1 MLPVSCTI
9 SCTPAFY
16 IINYNIKKN
25 KSDKMIKINN
35 PADCCGCTA
44 CASICAHDAIIMK
57 PDALGFLYP
66 EVDKDKCVDCG
77 LCEKVC
83 AFNDHYDTSTNL
95 EKPLAYGAR
104 HKDMN
109 EVETSRSG
117 AAFIAISDYILEQGG
132 VVYGAGY
139 TDHFRVVHKR
149 ATTKEERDEFKGSK
163 YVQSDMTGVFRQVK
177 QDLRDG
183 LTVLF
188 SGTPCQTSGL
198 NSYVGK
204 RLRENLFLVDIVCH
218 GVPSPYMWRD
228 YIAYLEKKQGSPIV
242 WVNFRDKQKYGWAAH
257 HETFKFKSGGGKMS
271 FTFLFYKHI
280 MFRKSCGNCHFANTK
295 RPSDITIADF
305 WGWEKTDPKFNAD
318 NKGVSL
324 VLLNTEKGRK
334 LFEAVQDR
342 LNTIPAKL
350 DDCLQPNMMHATIN
364 DPRRDQFE
372 KEYIK
377 KGFKFVYFKYDEDGW
392 RNKLYWYKKK
402 IKRFFHLD
410 KEQKA

>member
-1 MLPVSCTI
+1 MI
-9 SCTPAFY
+9 E
-16 IINYNIKKN
+16 IK
-25 KSDKMIKINN
+25 N

-44 CASICAHDAIIMK
+44 CASICTHDAITMK
-57 PDALGFLYP
+57 PDVLGFLYP
-66 EVDKDKCVDCG
+66 EVDKGKCVDCG
-77 LCEKVC
+77 LCDKVC
-83 AFNDHYDTSTNL
+83 AFNDHYDTSLNL
-95 EKPLAYGAR
+95 EKPLVYGAR

-117 AAFIAISDYILEQGG
+117 AVFIAISDYILEQGG

-204 RLRENLFLVDIVCH
+204 RLREKLFLVDIVCH

-257 HETFKFKSGGGKMS
+257 HETFKFKTGGKMS

-280 MFRKSCGNCHFANTK
+280 MFRKSCGNCHFTNTK

-305 WGWEKTDPKFNAD
+305 WGWQKTDPNINKD

-324 VLLNTEKGRK
+324 VFVNTEKGRR
-334 LFEAVQDR
+334 LFEAVRND
-342 LNTIPAKL
+342 LDVIPAKL
-350 DDCLQPNMMHATIN
+350 EDCMQPNLQHPSVIHPKRMAFE
-364 DPRRDQFE
+364 RDFAQHGFE
-372 KEYIK
+372 YVMYHY
-377 KGFKFVYFKYDEDGW
+377 GNVGW
-392 RNKLYWYKKK
+392 RYQLRTFPGKAKNKLKRI
-402 IKRFFHLD
+402 IKRIIGR
-410 KEQKA
+410 K